1 MYGDC
6 IHLIFAL
13 KHITIHN
20 LLILLE
26 YWGIS
31 IEQQISI
38 LYYHL
43 QLGAIILLLNGKL
56 ILII

>member
-1 MYGDC
+1 MRAI
-6 IHLIFAL
+6 IHLIFVL